1 MPLQEFWNDD
11 PDLLWTYRNL
21 YIQKIEEEAK
31 LQKEIMNTSAWLQ
44 GYYVHIAISSVFSRN
59 AKYPEQ
65 PIELENKPKD
75 RYEKNKRV
83 ENKIKQQLLN
93 AQIILKERTVNKG

>member
-11 PDLLWTYRNL
+11 PDLLWVYRNL

-31 LQKEIMNTSAWLQ
+31 LQKEIMNASAWLQ
-44 GYYVHIAISSVFSRN
+44 GLYVHKAIKSAFSRDE
-59 AKYPEQ
+59 KYPEQ
-65 PIELENKPKD
+65 PIELEDKPKD

-93 AQIILKERTVNKG
+93 AQIILKERIVNKG